1 MEHPKK
7 FTGFDRSMNVALVQ
21 QHAPVLGTG
30 VRHGAWVRPV
40 RATGYAGENLTEL
53 AYFIN
58 VGSGAQTVTGG
69 ALAGEVFVLHPPQA
83 AGAEPGLADGPA
95 GWRGGEPAAA
105 FILAPVLKH
114 LSLQALVA
122 GFVAVLVGIT
132 SSVVLVFQAA
142 AAFGATPAQTA
153 SWIWALGLGMGVT
166 SLGLSLW
173 YRQPVLTAWSTPG
186 AALLATAG
194 VGVPMQQAV
203 GAFLVCALLIIAAGA
218 TGAFARVMGRI
229 PVSLAS
235 ALLAGVLAR
244 FAFEAFAAA
253 QRELALVLTMFLA
266 YLLGRRLWPRYAV
279 PGVLAAG
286 VAVAA
291 FKGRLSLGDVQWQ
304 LAAPVF
310 TMPAFSLAA
319 TIGIALPLFV
329 VTMASQNLPG
339 VAAQRAAG
347 FDIPVSPVIATTGL
361 ATLLLAPFGG
371 YALNLAAITAAI
383 CMGREAHQDPAR
395 RWLASAAAGVFYIA
409 VGLLGGAV
417 VGLIAA
423 FPKELVLAVAGLA
436 LLGTIGSGLAA
447 AMKDETQREP
457 ALITFV
463 VTASGLTLWGV
474 GAAFWGVV
482 AGGLALALQRRR

>member
-1 MEHPKK
+1 M
-7 FTGFDRSMNVALVQ
+7 
-21 QHAPVLGTG
+21 
-30 VRHGAWVRPV
+30 
-40 RATGYAGENLTEL
+40 
-53 AYFIN
+53 
-58 VGSGAQTVTGG
+58 
-69 ALAGEVFVLHPPQA
+69 
-83 AGAEPGLADGPA
+83 
-95 GWRGGEPAAA
+95 
-105 FILAPVLKH
+105 LKH
-114 LSLQALVA
+114 LSFSALVA
-122 GFVAVLVGIT
+122 GFVAVLVGFT
-132 SSVVLVFQAA
+132 SSVVIVFQAA

-153 SWIWALGLGMGVT
+153 SWIWALGLGMGLT
-166 SLGLSLW
+166 SLGLSVW

-186 AALLATAG
+186 AALLVTAG
-194 VGVPMQQAV
+194 VGVPMDQAV
-203 GAFLVCALLIIAAGA
+203 GAFMVCALLITLAGA
-218 TGAFARVMGRI
+218 TGWFARVMDRI

-244 FAFEAFAAA
+244 FAFDAFASA
-253 QRELALVLTMFLA
+253 QRELVLVLTMFA
-266 YLLGRRLWPRYAV
+266 VYLLGRRWWPRYAV
-279 PGVLAAG
+279 PSVLIAG
-286 VAVAA
+286 IAVAA
-291 FKGRLSLGDVQWQ
+291 VKGQLHFGAVQWQ
-304 LAAPVF
+304 LATPVF

-347 FDIPVSPVIATTGL
+347 YDTPVSPVITTTGV
-361 ATLLLAPFGG
+361 ASLLLAPFGG

-383 CMGREAHQDPAR
+383 CMGREAHEDPKQ
-395 RWLASAAAGVFYIA
+395 RWLASAAAGVFYIV

-436 LLGTIGSGLAA
+436 LLGTIGNGLAT
-447 AMKDETQREP
+447 AMKDEVQREA

-482 AGGLALALQRRR
+482 AGVLALAVQRLRA